1 MKMMRDQAFLVLT
14 LEGPA
19 ESDSRQTK
27 QQNSRFVAPPPDP
40 PVYTYPYIEVYE
52 QYHDDPSAKVSRA
65 RLDGMRGVHDKSAPP
80 RADADAD
87 ADAG

>member
-1 MKMMRDQAFLVLT
+1 MRDQAFLSPDT
-14 LEGPA
+14 RGPP
-19 ESDSRQTK
+19 SRPGLSADQAT
-27 QQNSRFVAPPPDP
+27 NSRFVAPPPDP
-40 PVYTYPYIEVYE
+40 PVYTYPYVEVYE

-87 ADAG
+87 AG